1 MKFLNKLKK
10 KAKDKQLKYITLL
23 LIVATFLTLI
33 FIKPAMTTD
42 NAFENVEGREELM
55 VFVQD
60 NCHFC
65 QQAENFL
72 IDNKEDFKDVNVV
85 FYNLKNNSSQVK
97 LFKNISRLNIS
108 QNGLGT
114 PIFILGDDYI
124 VGFGETQKSNLINL
138 LNEKKIK

>member
-1 MKFLNKLKK
+1 MKFLNKFRK

-65 QQAENFL
+65 QQAESFL